1 MLQLFVQFS
10 KESVA
15 ICICRVLSVVHVCI
29 DLNSA
34 EVLFILLLFSDNKD
48 TWTCVIANIKDT
60 RTDFKRNSYFADDE
74 ILPPIRF
81 FPFIL
86 NPCHKNFNY
95 D

>member
-1 MLQLFVQFS
+1 M
-10 KESVA
+10 
-15 ICICRVLSVVHVCI
+15 VHVCI

-81 FPFIL
+81 FLLFLIPVTKIL
-86 NPCHKNFNY
+86 IMIEN
-95 D
+95 